1 MILVTAEDR
10 DANWYFSMNKT
21 EMKASI
27 AEKGYIL
34 NVIVDA
40 GIAGDRDN
48 VGIRITT
55 EPSNDNTIFQADGA
69 GGYTTYERNN
79 EPYTDFVD
87 NEEWWGGETN
97 QHYLPLVA
105 DTCGAAW
112 NINILRD
119 NNAVL
124 VDSFTKAF
132 VEIKVEEIAAITP
145 APTKVPSIA
154 PSSAPSVLPT
164 TRPSSTPSWAPS
176 VSPSAQATFPDT
188 PLTSAPVAYSNPT
201 GLIGSKGDPHFKSW
215 TGEHFEFHGQSR
227 LDACQ
232 G

>member
-1 MILVTAEDR
+1 MFVWYVFCTGSLFLTYIDSSWQDR
-10 DANWYFSMNKT
+10 DDNSHFSMNKS

-79 EPYTDFVD
+79 ELYTNFVD
-87 NEEWWGGETN
+87 NERWRGGDTI
-97 QHYLPLVA
+97 QHYLPLIA
-105 DTCGAAW
+105 DTRGAAW
-112 NINILRD
+112 NINSLRR
-119 NNAVL
+119 NSIAAR

-145 APTKVPSIA
+145 S
-154 PSSAPSVLPT
+154 PT
-164 TRPSSTPSWAPS
+164 TLTHETRGATTGTKSSTLVNRDQGTEAS
-176 VSPSAQATFPDT
+176 
-188 PLTSAPVAYSNPT
+188 
-201 GLIGSKGDPHFKSW
+201 SKGDPHCKSLPCAP
-215 TGEHFEFHGQSR
+215 FP
-227 LDACQ
+227 
-232 G
+232 